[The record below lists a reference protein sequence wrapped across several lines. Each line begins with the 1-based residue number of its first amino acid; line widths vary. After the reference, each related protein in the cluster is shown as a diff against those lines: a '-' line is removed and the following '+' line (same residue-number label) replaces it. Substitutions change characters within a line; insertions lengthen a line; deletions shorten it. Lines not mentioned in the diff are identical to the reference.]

1 MATLDLG
8 KIKQVWRGTYNNGTA
23 YVVDDLVAYTDSG
36 ITSTYIC
43 VANSTGN
50 APSSSGTAHAS
61 WNYVAKG
68 VVDPVPSQ
76 SGNSGK
82 FLTTNGSAASW
93 GAPASGD
100 FEKIAVATGAG
111 GSGDLIF
118 DNLDVTTFKTF
129 DLTLMCK
136 PTSDGASLRFK
147 YRTGGASG
155 STITAAHCQ
164 VGYLYLYNS
173 NNISQNTNMG
183 LDHMLLSQGV
193 GNDNQ
198 QEGLSLNMRI
208 SMCDAND
215 NGHTKQ
221 RMNTV
226 WWSLMSHDSSLMPE
240 WHMGNGTLTSSSGSS
255 GGGTN
260 GTTDYPTGFLLEF
273 TSGNVGNFS
282 YQLYGLKR

>member
-82 FLTTNGSAASW
+82 YLTTNGSAASW
-93 GAPASGD
+93 GTPASGD

-111 GSGDLIF
+111 GTGDLIF
-118 DNLDVTTFKTF
+118 DNLDVATFKTF
-129 DLTLMCK
+129 DFTLIMKCDTDN
-136 PTSDGASLRFK
+136 TSPRFNW
-147 YRTGGASG
+147 RTGGSSG
-155 STITAAHCQ
+155 SNIGAAHHQ
-164 VGYLYLYNS
+164 TAYSYLYNS
-173 NNISQNTNMG
+173 NNQTQVTGMGNTQVSLAEG
-183 LDHMLLSQGV
+183 LGTHA
-193 GNDNQ
+193 
-198 QEGLSLNMRI
+198 QEGISMFARI

-215 NGHTKQ
+215 NGHTKN
-221 RMNTV
+221 RMNTI
-226 WWSLMSHDSSLMPE
+226 WWNAMCHNSSLMPN
-240 WHMGNGTLTSSSGSS
+240 WLWGCATLTDSTSGS
-255 GGGTN
+255 GGGA
-260 GTTDYPTGFLLEF
+260 GGSTDYPTGFRVDWS
-273 TSGNVGNFS
+273 SGNVGNFS